1 MVIRGCIFDLGG
13 TLVDR
18 YSLIPLLSLQK
29 AFSNKGINVQPALIR
44 KGMGLNKVDH
54 INQLFKDPLVQRQ
67 WYVNYGKLVKCEEKD
82 DIFKDFSTIQTI
94 DTIKHMNIIPQT
106 FHLIKRLK
114 DMDIKVGVTT
124 CYNKEQMERIKT
136 ILEDNKIYIDNY
148 VSSTCLNKP
157 ARPYP
162 YMIYE
167 NMVQLGIDDP
177 KEIIKIDDTSIGIQE
192 GLNAGCITIG
202 VSRWSINMDI
212 NSYEEMNNLEA
223 GLMRS
228 NNYSDNYYE
237 LFKKIRHAENILKKS
252 NPHYVIR
259 NIGEIKN
266 IIQNMNTNK

>member
-157 ARPYP
+157 GRPYP

-177 KEIIKIDDTSIGIQE
+177 KEIIKID
-192 GLNAGCITIG
+192 
-202 VSRWSINMDI
+202 
-212 NSYEEMNNLEA
+212 
-223 GLMRS
+223 
-228 NNYSDNYYE
+228 
-237 LFKKIRHAENILKKS
+237 
-252 NPHYVIR
+252 
-259 NIGEIKN
+259 
-266 IIQNMNTNK
+266 